1 VLDLL
6 RQRRRNRPPL
16 QRVRRGGTLV
26 FSPVTLIRNAWGKV
40 RDGALRAFRAP
51 GAWFAK
57 ARARVAKAT
66 ERPRARVWSV
76 RNSARE
82 HPTMAVGIVG
92 GALVGIAWIAW
103 AIYVTAN
110 NGANAGLGV
119 LITWPV
125 VIGALALVAAPFV
138 LTARLVQRH
147 RDASEPA
154 MAGAPSIA
162 EEPAKKAEKAE
173 KKESENDE
181 RAEKKAEAEEE

>member
-40 RDGALRAFRAP
+40 RDGALSAFRAP
-51 GAWFAK
+51 AAWFAK

-66 ERPRARVWSV
+66 ERPRARVRSV

-92 GALVGIAWIAW
+92 GVLIGIAWIAW

-110 NGANAGLGV
+110 NGARAGLGV

-138 LTARLVQRH
+138 LTAMLVQRH
-147 RDASEPA
+147 RAASEPA
-154 MAGAPSIA
+154 MVGAPSIA
-162 EEPAKKAEKAE
+162 EEPAKKAEKEESKDE
-173 KKESENDE
+173 KK
-181 RAEKKAEAEEE
+181 AEKKAEAEEE